1 MTFEPHPRELF
12 APDQA
17 PARLTSLREK
27 LGLLEACGIDRA
39 YVCHFSHKL
48 AALTADQFID
58 RLLVRGLAV
67 RYLII
72 GDDFRFGRGRGGDF
86 ALLQQ
91 AGVEHN
97 FGVEAMHTVDLDGE
111 RVSSSA
117 VREALAAG
125 DLEHAARL
133 LGRPYNISG
142 RVVHGDKIGRRLGFP
157 TANIQ
162 LKRKRVP
169 LAGVFAVTVSGVDK
183 RHLPGAASL
192 GVRPTLGNGLKP
204 VLEVHLFDFDRE
216 IYGSHVTVHFL
227 HKLRDEAKYD
237 SLGGPDRPDR
247 TRRGGDAQLLCRR
260 QPKWLIT
267 QSTLNMPDTPFPMRG
282 DLAKREPGWIKQ
294 WQERQLY
301 WKIRAAAKGRPR
313 FVLHDGPPY
322 ANGDIHIGHAVNK
335 ILKDIIVRAQHA
347 GRLRRALCA
356 GLGLPRPAHRAPD
369 RKDARQ
375 APGRQQGARSCAA
388 PLPPNRWS
396 GRRRTSSASACS
408 ANGSGPT

>member
-1 MTFEPHPRELF
+1 MLVFRTIPERATTASVLAIGNFDGLHRGHRALLERLTAKARELGLPASVMTFEPHPRELF

-27 LGLLEACGIDRA
+27 LGLLESCGIDRT
-39 YVCHFSHKL
+39 YVCHFNQKL
-48 AALTADQFID
+48 AALSADQFID

-67 RYLII
+67 RHLII

-86 ALLQQ
+86 ALLRQ

-97 FGVEAMHTVDLDGE
+97 FGVEAMHTIDLDGE

-117 VREALAAG
+117 VRETLAAG

-142 RVVHGDKIGRRLGFP
+142 RVVHGGKIGRRIGFP

-169 LAGVFAVTVSGVDK
+169 LSGVFAVTVSGVDK

-192 GVRPTLGNGLKP
+192 GVRPTLGEGLKP
-204 VLEVHLFDFDRE
+204 VLEVHLLDFDRE

-237 SLGGPDRPDR
+237 SLVALTAQIERDVAATRTYFAGGNP
-247 TRRGGDAQLLCRR
+247 
-260 QPKWLIT
+260 
-267 QSTLNMPDTPFPMRG
+267 
-282 DLAKREPGWIKQ
+282 
-294 WQERQLY
+294 
-301 WKIRAAAKGRPR
+301 
-313 FVLHDGPPY
+313 
-322 ANGDIHIGHAVNK
+322 NG
-335 ILKDIIVRAQHA
+335 
-347 GRLRRALCA
+347 
-356 GLGLPRPAHRAPD
+356 
-369 RKDARQ
+369 
-375 APGRQQGARSCAA
+375 
-388 PLPPNRWS
+388 
-396 GRRRTSSASACS
+396 
-408 ANGSGPT
+408 